1 MAQVATVKCH
11 RCGRNIVIE
20 HGPTLAEPDPDRV
33 QVQLRCKYADCG
45 HYDVYPF
52 REVTFTERRTV
63 H

>member
-20 HGPTLAEPDPDRV
+20 HGPTLAAPDPDRV
-33 QVQLRCKYADCG
+33 QVQLRCKYADGG

-52 REVTFTERRTV
+52 FGR
-63 H
+63 